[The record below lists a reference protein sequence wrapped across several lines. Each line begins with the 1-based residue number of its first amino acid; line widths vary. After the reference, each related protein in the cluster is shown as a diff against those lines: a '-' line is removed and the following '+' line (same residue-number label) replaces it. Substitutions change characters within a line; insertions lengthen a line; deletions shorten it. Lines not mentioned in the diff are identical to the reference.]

1 MYAKDK
7 LFPSMIHDTM
17 AMNMRWSD
25 KDSLK
30 LENPRKLIHELRNI
44 KSQAE
49 IRVMSKSCEIAAAAI
64 KETIARS
71 GQLRSESEYAATVDY
86 LVKMKGAQHLA
97 YPSVVAT
104 GDNNNVIHYKNKKV

>member
-1 MYAKDK
+1 
-7 LFPSMIHDTM
+7 MIHDTM
-17 AMNMRWSD
+17 TMNMRWSD

-30 LENPRKLIHELRNI
+30 LENPRRLMHQIRSI
-44 KSQAE
+44 KSAAE
-49 IRVMSKSCEIAAAAI
+49 IEVMSKSCEIAANAI
-64 KETIARS
+64 KETISKSREL
-71 GQLRSESEYAATVDY
+71 QFEYEYAATVDY